1 MTVKIIPEVSE
12 DQENLLKRISELV
25 RKEVK
30 FDKEAKT
37 RKVQDVIQRVHES
50 LFQGCY
56 GNASP
61 RKCLKNR
68 LLKLVYCCLLST

>member
-1 MTVKIIPEVSE
+1 MTVKLIPEVSE

-30 FDKEAKT
+30 FEMDAKT

-50 LFQGCY
+50 LF
-56 GNASP
+56 
-61 RKCLKNR
+61 
-68 LLKLVYCCLLST
+68 

>member
-30 FDKEAKT
+30 FDTEVKN

-56 GNASP
+56 E
-61 RKCLKNR
+61 RLKNR
-68 LLKLVYCCLLST
+68 LIKLVYCCLLST